1 MAKIYIRFELI
12 GSGNLDYRNI
22 VSARLV
28 KDRYTPYSE
37 LRASVLLNNSINLN
51 NIRRV
56 ALYIGSKR
64 MHYGPA
70 DYIRTRVRGGKTVLE
85 LISRGITLMLGQNEP
100 EPGVWSKVSLTDIMK
115 S

>member
-37 LRASVLLNNSINLN
+37 LRASVVLNNSINLN
-51 NIRRV
+51 NITLYRQQAY
-56 ALYIGSKR
+56 ALRSCGL
-64 MHYGPA
+64 H
-70 DYIRTRVRGGKTVLE
+70 
-85 LISRGITLMLGQNEP
+85 QNKGER
-100 EPGVWSKVSLTDIMK
+100 WKNCS
-115 S
+115 

>member
-37 LRASVLLNNSINLN
+37 LRASVVLNNSINLN
-51 NIRRV
+51 NQACGTLYRQQAYALRSCGLHQNKGERRKNC
-56 ALYIGSKR
+56 S
-64 MHYGPA
+64 
-70 DYIRTRVRGGKTVLE
+70 
-85 LISRGITLMLGQNEP
+85 
-100 EPGVWSKVSLTDIMK
+100 
-115 S
+115 

>member
-1 MAKIYIRFELI
+1 
-12 GSGNLDYRNI
+12 
-22 VSARLV
+22 
-28 KDRYTPYSE
+28 
-37 LRASVLLNNSINLN
+37 
-51 NIRRV
+51 
-56 ALYIGSKR
+56 

-115 S
+115 SYSPSSEITYESGTNIRTSEHQKKSTRCEAIGVGRRVKGAYGRRAYIRGDRQVNVSLVSFR

>member
-37 LRASVLLNNSINLN
+37 LRASVVLNNSINLN

-56 ALYIGSKR
+56 ALYIGSRR
-64 MHYGPA
+64 MHY
-70 DYIRTRVRGGKTVLE
+70 LS
-85 LISRGITLMLGQNEP
+85 LIHI
-100 EPGVWSKVSLTDIMK
+100 
-115 S
+115 

>member
-37 LRASVLLNNSINLN
+37 LRASFLRSRLEQP
-51 NIRRV
+51 
-56 ALYIGSKR
+56 KR
-64 MHYGPA
+64 KPCLA
-70 DYIRTRVRGGKTVLE
+70 ERSCR
-85 LISRGITLMLGQNEP
+85 
-100 EPGVWSKVSLTDIMK
+100 
-115 S
+115 